1 METKVSGSFDDIF
14 HQVQMKDEPF
24 NESFKKVYESFNISS
39 DHYASET
46 ANEITKMYSWGEV
59 QEMDDDDLYEEV
71 FGVAMGYVDGDDE
84 DFNAEVQE
92 IADKAFEKVRNNPFN
107 ESITPEGIKC
117 DCCGD
122 ILAPDEVAWHSD
134 EEGLDTC
141 FDCEEDAGT
150 AFIPK
155 NWEYED
161 DIYEHDE
168 DDYEY
173 EDDFTD
179 RDMGEMYGNYRGD
192 ASFFESKL
200 LPNERIMEAT
210 IGERLSNIGRAI
222 KDGLSDFFNTNMLG
236 SFASHQADDVADK
249 FWKHLKALQG
259 GLDSIVDSLYIDGD
273 NDVRIREYYVC
284 DMWPSEE
291 KQLGGKEYLD
301 KAYGKDYNW
310 KLRDLIKHS
319 LLNGG
324 KEWAKE
330 LKWVHNS
337 YNKSIDTEKVS
348 PREFFLTFVNRV
360 EQLAKNDLTRKNEKE
375 AAKTQRKLDKENH
388 ISKKDRELAQMRKD
402 FLGESF
408 KQIYEG
414 QTTFINHIGEKDS
427 FDDPYNTGKSLA
439 ELDAEARMDDVPAD
453 SVEYWYKRLSKGLNF
468 DTPEGLADAAW
479 QWECEYTSDTAHDL
493 AHDGGRLD
501 AQRYSRALQM
511 IYNKVVNGALNLGLT
526 SKDTS
531 GSLSQILA
539 DREKWQKNKDAAAK
553 RKATMAANA
562 KNRIQSYIEE
572 LRNADLP
579 AEVRELF
586 ADDGYYKERR
596 SYGVI
601 KNYFDKPYGKALKAV
616 WKDQFAN

>member
-1 METKVSGSFDDIF
+1 MEYKNIY
-14 HQVQMKDEPF
+14 
-24 NESFKKVYESFNISS
+24 NEAIPA
-39 DHYASET
+39 DA
-46 ANEITKMYSWGEV
+46 IR
-59 QEMDDDDLYEEV
+59 
-71 FGVAMGYVDGDDE
+71 VDGN
-84 DFNAEVQE
+84 F
-92 IADKAFEKVRNNPFN
+92 
-107 ESITPEGIKC
+107 
-117 DCCGD
+117 
-122 ILAPDEVAWHSD
+122 DEVYAAAMKSD
-134 EEGLDTC
+134 E
-141 FDCEEDAGT
+141 F
-150 AFIPK
+150 
-155 NWEYED
+155 
-161 DIYEHDE
+161 
-168 DDYEY
+168 
-173 EDDFTD
+173 
-179 RDMGEMYGNYRGD
+179 R
-192 ASFFESKL
+192 EST

-210 IGERLSNIGRAI
+210 IGERLSNIGRII
-222 KDGLSDFFNTNMLG
+222 KDGLSTVLNTDALG
-236 SFASHQADDVADK
+236 SFTIDQASKVAKK
-249 FWKHLKALQG
+249 FWIHLKALQSGFDSMVDNLYRDAAGCIRIG
-259 GLDSIVDSLYIDGD
+259 GYEIGD
-273 NDVRIREYYVC
+273 
-284 DMWPSEE
+284 MFPSEA
-291 KQLGGKEYLD
+291 KVLGGQAYLD
-301 KAYGKDYNW
+301 DTYEKNPDW
-310 KLRDLIKHS
+310 RLRDLIKFE
-319 LLNGG
+319 LLSGG
-324 KEWAKE
+324 NSWAKE
-330 LKWVHNS
+330 LKWVDS
-337 YNKSIDTEKVS
+337 AYNKSYDASGYTKKQFFAMFIAQVEELAEKD
-348 PREFFLTFVNRV
+348 LDNKLKKDV
-360 EQLAKNDLTRKNEKE
+360 ER
-375 AAKTQRKLDKENH
+375 TQKKLDKENH
-388 ISKKDRELAQMRKD
+388 ISKKDRELTQMRKD

-511 IYNKVVNGALNLGLT
+511 IYNNVVKGALNLGLT